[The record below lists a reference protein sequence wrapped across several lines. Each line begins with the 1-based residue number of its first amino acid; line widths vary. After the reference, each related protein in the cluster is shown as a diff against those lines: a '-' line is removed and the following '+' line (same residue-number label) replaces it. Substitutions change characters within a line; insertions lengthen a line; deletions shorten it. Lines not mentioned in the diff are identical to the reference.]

1 MLINSYAER
10 RQRQQTKRDLV
21 LNFLATEIWTGF
33 SILQGVLD
41 LSEPATLRTLNGLER
56 QGLIRRHRV
65 SELRTSIW
73 GITPQGLVMG
83 GTVEEPTI
91 VNNSR
96 AFEPSKVK
104 PLGIAHKLSTQEAR
118 LAAKRAGWTEWKAT
132 PETAARH
139 HIQPDAVARDIAGRA
154 VAVEVERTV
163 KSKKRYEA
171 IFAAYLQIIKSGEI
185 DLIHYVCPDREFAP
199 RLARM
204 LGTIKAVPI
213 LGERVTLNDR
223 HRARFQVYPLE
234 TWPLE
239 GGIDI
244 FDRTNVTETRAG

>member
-10 RQRQQTKRDLV
+10 CQRQQAKRALV
-21 LNFLATEIWTGF
+21 LNFLASEIWTGF
-33 SILQGVLD
+33 SILQGVLG
-41 LSEPATLRTLNGLER
+41 LSEPATLRTLGALER

-65 SELRTSIW
+65 GELRASIW
-73 GITPQGLVMG
+73 GITAHGLVMG
-83 GTVEEPTI
+83 GPVEEPAI
-91 VNNSR
+91 INSSR
-96 AFEPSKVK
+96 TFEPSKVK
-104 PLGIAHKLSTQEAR
+104 TLGIAHKISTQEAR
-118 LAAKRAGWTEWKAT
+118 LAAERAGWTEWRAT

-154 VAVEVERTV
+154 VAIEVERTV

-171 IFAAYLQIIKSGEI
+171 IFAAYLQIVKSGEI
-185 DLIHYVCPDREFAP
+185 DLIHYVCPDRDFAP

-204 LGTIKAVPI
+204 FGTIKAVPI

-244 FDRTNVTETRAG
+244 FDRANVNESQAG